1 MSFNL
6 VDRNYAK
13 FLRLPTETKSELHK
27 PFTEE
32 ELQILWKN
40 SDNYVATIAL
50 VLIYTGLRP
59 SELLDIKR
67 DNVFLD
73 KRYMIGG
80 AKTSMGTNRRIPI
93 AKKIYPFIKISMI
106 YLLIIIVL
114 IYLQLIYA
122 KKNYHTLL

>member
-67 DNVFLD
+67 DNVF
-73 KRYMIGG
+73 
-80 AKTSMGTNRRIPI
+80 
-93 AKKIYPFIKISMI
+93 
-106 YLLIIIVL
+106 
-114 IYLQLIYA
+114 
-122 KKNYHTLL
+122 